1 MSDLEQE
8 FRALGESYER
18 VVAAAAEARRINAV
32 RIYGG
37 ADVDGKV
44 TTEAMRRM
52 VNGEVDW
59 EIAEKGVESLPA
71 EEAEAADVSAG
82 EAAGESEL
90 AD

>member
-1 MSDLEQE
+1 MSKLEQE

-37 ADVDGKV
+37 GDVEGKV

-52 VNGEVDW
+52 INGEVDW
-59 EIAEKGVESLPA
+59 EIVEKSADDSPA
-71 EEAEAADVSAG
+71 AEAAAEDVSAG
-82 EAAGESEL
+82 NAAGETKLE
-90 AD
+90 D